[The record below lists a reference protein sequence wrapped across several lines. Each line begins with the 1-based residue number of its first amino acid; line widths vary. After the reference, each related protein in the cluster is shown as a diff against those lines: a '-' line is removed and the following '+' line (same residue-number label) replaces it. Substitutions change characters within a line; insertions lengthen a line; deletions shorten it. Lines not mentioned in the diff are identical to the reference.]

1 MVVAKVRELGVRDRD
16 MVCRVD
22 VESRHR
28 DRGIE
33 AAMAESVS
41 KEKERDEGEK

>member
-1 MVVAKVRELGVRDRD
+1 MVVAKVRELGLRDREI
-16 MVCRVD
+16 VCRGD

-33 AAMAESVS
+33 AAIGRMW
-41 KEKERDEGEK
+41 K